1 MRLLLAIL
9 LCISVSQIFAQET
22 PNPQTVVFEGFLML
36 EDSIPVENAYLI
48 NYRTMK
54 IVATNSMGY
63 FKTTAQIGDSLMINH
78 LTLMPKVV
86 HVTVQSNTNEKIR
99 VEYRTYMIEPVV
111 SNSYAFQMKNFEKN
125 MKLMYRQLEKLGY
138 HPNISKTVRMSPYNP
153 DEYDPGLTI
162 RLGDLINLFKR
173 KR

>member
-1 MRLLLAIL
+1 MRLLLAVL
-9 LCISVSQIFAQET
+9 LCISVFPLFAQED

-36 EDSIPVENAYLI
+36 EDSIPIENAYLI

-54 IVATNSMGY
+54 IVATNSKGY

-86 HVTVQSNTNEKIR
+86 HVPEQSKAIDTIG
-99 VEYRTYMIEPVV
+99 VDYRTYMIEPVV
-111 SNSYAFQMKNFEKN
+111 SNSYAIQMKYFEKN
-125 MKLMYRQLEKLGY
+125 MQSMYRQLEKLGY
-138 HPNISKTVRMSPYNP
+138 HPNISKSVRIPPYNP

-162 RLGDLINLFKR
+162 RLGDLISLLKR